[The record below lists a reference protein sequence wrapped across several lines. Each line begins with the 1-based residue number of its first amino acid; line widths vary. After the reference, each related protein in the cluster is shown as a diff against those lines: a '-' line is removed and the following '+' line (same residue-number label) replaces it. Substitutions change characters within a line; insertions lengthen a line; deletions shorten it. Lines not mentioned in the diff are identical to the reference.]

1 MKKSIKVV
9 LSFIFFVVFVIMGVT
24 MLNVNAA
31 TTGDFYYITTT
42 PGVDTSTEMNMNWH
56 TKYSGTVLEYTT
68 VDDTKFEKAISV
80 TPIEK
85 MWSTASQTNAS
96 KTDEFYKK
104 RFVCSVNL
112 TGLTPRTKYMYRIS
126 ADGNHSDV
134 HYFTTSGLTN
144 TWNFMA
150 FTDFQ
155 NPNNT
160 LSHQI
165 ISKMYAKGN
174 KPALGICSGDL
185 TGCGGY
191 NDDWDWL
198 MNNSVWNGF
207 TFATS
212 PGDHEYW
219 AQDIS
224 PVVYFDTPYCFN
236 AIFNNPKNGCSEA
249 NTINTNYYFYYNN
262 VLFVFLDMDDSNHS
276 TYNDK
281 EQKQV
286 NWFDKTIAQL
296 EGTYQYLVVAGH
308 KSIYG
313 SQTTDTAVRKYLT
326 EPWRKVFDKYNVDV
340 VFSGHDH
347 MFSRTKQLYNG
358 KVSTDEFKGT
368 YYLDMGSSGNKY
380 RKPSDDLTS
389 DGLHETVIDLLNVE
403 TKVAIGAIIDVT
415 DTEMTVN
422 VYNTKDEKVDS
433 FVVKAKRPAKEY
445 DFSGFNKDGLK
456 NEMNID
462 ITNGEAGTGK
472 LSFASSN
479 NIKYVQNIKILNSKG
494 QIVCNENIN
503 FNENKGIVINNLSG
517 LSYTVYATLLD
528 GTVQSFDIK
537 ISVGE
542 LLNLKV
548 INEDGE
554 LYIKFTKEVKDIANN
569 TYKLYVDGEFARDIS
584 DDEIKNKKVMLD
596 YNLIIGTHKFKI
608 ELYSDGEYQNSFE
621 VSNTGYADLV
631 VYNEDCT
638 MKVGEEEILNFYFED
653 GSLVEISSS
662 DESICKYE
670 GGKIKA
676 LKDGICSIEVKVSG
690 TDCKKYIN
698 ISVEALPKK
707 AGCNS
712 GLKIEGS
719 LLNKVVSYSVFA
731 LSFVVLGLGVA
742 FRPNTNNINKK
753 KRDD

>member
-1 MKKSIKVV
+1 MKKYIKVV
-9 LSFIFFVVFVIMGVT
+9 LSIILIVMFVIMGVT
-24 MLNVNAA
+24 MSNVNAA

-42 PGVDTSTEMNMNWH
+42 PGEDTSTEINMNWH
-56 TKYSGTVLEYTT
+56 TKVSGSVLEYTT
-68 VDDTKFEKAISV
+68 VDDTKFEKAIQV
-80 TPIEK
+80 TPVEK
-85 MWSTASQTNAS
+85 MWSTAGQANAS

-126 ADGNHSDV
+126 AEGNHSDV

-198 MNNSVWNGF
+198 INNSVWNGF

-236 AIFNNPKNGCSEA
+236 AIFNNPKNGSSEA

-276 TYNDK
+276 TYNDREK
-281 EQKQV
+281 KQV
-286 NWFDKTIAQL
+286 DWFDKTIAQL

-313 SQTTDTAVRKYLT
+313 SQTTDTSVRKYLT
-326 EPWRKVFDKYNVDV
+326 EPWRKVFDKYNVDI

-358 KVSTDEFKGT
+358 KVSTDELKGT

-380 RKPSDDLTS
+380 RKPSDDLTN
-389 DGLHETVIDLLNVE
+389 DGLHETVIDLLNAE
-403 TKVAIGAIIDVT
+403 IKVAMGAIIDVT
-415 DTEMTVN
+415 DTEMTVS
-422 VYNTKDEKVDS
+422 VYNTLDEKVDS
-433 FVVKAKRPAKEY
+433 FVVKAKREAKEY
-445 DFSGFNKDGLK
+445 DFSGFEKEALG
-456 NEMNID
+456 NEMVID
-462 ITNGEAGTGK
+462 ITNGSTGTGK
-472 LSFASSN
+472 LSFTSSD
-479 NIKYVQNIKILNSKG
+479 NIKYVQNIKIVNSKG

-503 FNENKGIVINNLSG
+503 FNDNKGINLNNLSG
-517 LSYTVYATLLD
+517 LTYKVYATLLD
-528 GTVQSFDIK
+528 GTVQTFDIK

-631 VYNEDCT
+631 VYNEDCV

-676 LKDGICSIEVKVSG
+676 LKDGFCSIEVKISG
-690 TDCKKYIN
+690 TDYKRVIN
-698 ISVEALPKK
+698 ISVEGAPKK

-712 GLKIEGS
+712 GLKVEGS
-719 LLNKVVSYSVFA
+719 LISKVMTYSVFA
-731 LSFVVLGLGVA
+731 LSFFVLGLGLA
-742 FRPNTNNINKK
+742 FRPNNNKK
-753 KRDD
+753 RKIGQ